1 MNSEWMIL
9 SYSQSGTL
17 SDLPRDHLIDGVI
30 LSSEAL
36 SSTPPAS
43 GSSPSVSAQV
53 SLSTSPQAS
62 SGITPHAQPIS

>member
-30 LSSEAL
+30 LSLEAL

-43 GSSPSVSAQV
+43 GSSPSVSAQA
-53 SLSTSPQAS
+53 SRSTSLQVWW
-62 SGITPHAQPIS
+62 GITPRGPPIS